1 MTAVRPPVKFGEV
14 TIGKNNKVK
23 KFVEKPQL
31 NKGWINGGF
40 FVLNYKVFK
49 YLSGKNLVFEKK
61 PLSKLVKMVN

>member
-40 FVLNYKVFK
+40 LY
-49 YLSGKNLVFEKK
+49 
-61 PLSKLVKMVN
+61 